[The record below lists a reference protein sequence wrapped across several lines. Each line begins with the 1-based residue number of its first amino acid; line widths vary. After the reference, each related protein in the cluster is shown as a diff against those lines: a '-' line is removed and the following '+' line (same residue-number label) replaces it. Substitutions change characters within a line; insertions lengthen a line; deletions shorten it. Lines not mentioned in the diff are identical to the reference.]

1 MRTEQLRRE
10 FELPVRHT
18 VFPLHPEIPE
28 AGMPLTELF
37 AGRLDVDAMLAR
49 LRKVAADLELPFGD
63 RTHTYNSRRAQELGK
78 WAEDQQRGEAFHN
91 GVYRA
96 YFVAGRNIARP
107 DVLVAIAGEAGL
119 DTVAAR
125 QVLDEGRFAAAVDA
139 DWQRTRDMGISA
151 VPTLQHGRCRLVG
164 FHPYA
169 EYREL
174 VAGQSG

>member
-1 MRTEQLRRE
+1 MRTEQLHSE
-10 FELPVRHT
+10 FELPVRYT

-37 AGRLDVDAMLAR
+37 AERMDVDAMLAR
-49 LRKVAADLELPFGD
+49 LRQVAADLELPFGD

-78 WAEDQQRGEAFHN
+78 WAEDQQCGEAFHD

-107 DVLVAIAGEAGL
+107 EVLVDIAGEAGL
-119 DTVAAR
+119 DTVVAR
-125 QVLDEGRFAAAVDA
+125 RVLDEGRFAAAVDA
-139 DWQRTRDMGISA
+139 DWQRARDMGIAA

-164 FHPYA
+164 FHPYD

-174 VAGQSG
+174 VAGQSD